1 MMDTVPVPAFRITVN
16 GKDISP
22 VLRPRLVSMT
32 LSENGE
38 DESDQLDIT
47 LDDSDQQIELP
58 TIGISITVAIGWK
71 NGIMIDKGSFIVSGF
86 SHSGPADTLTI
97 HARTADLT
105 DSLKEVRERSYHSTT
120 LGAILDQIARR
131 NSLKSGIAANLR
143 NRKIKH
149 IDQTNESD
157 ASFLR
162 RLGKQ
167 FDAVS
172 TIKNN
177 TLLFTLK
184 SQSKTVSGKDIKPVI
199 INRKDGDQHNFSVD
213 KRDDY
218 TGARAYWH
226 NSKKARRQSVVAG
239 LTKQCKNLKNTY
251 ASKEEAEEAAK
262 AEWLRIQR
270 GEYKFNMTLAIG
282 RPDLMPQSPVTVSG
296 YKKLIDETK
305 WIADKIRHDV
315 SDNGFTTTVE
325 LKIKKQVI

>member
-1 MMDTVPVPAFRITVN
+1 MMDTVHIPAFRITVN

-22 VLRPRLVSMT
+22 VLRPRLVNMT

-58 TIGISITVAIGWK
+58 TIGVSITVAIGWK

-86 SHSGPADTLTI
+86 SHSGPPDMVTI
-97 HARTADLT
+97 HAKTANLT
-105 DSLKEVRERSYHSTT
+105 DTMKEVRERSYHNTT
-120 LGAILDQIARR
+120 LGAILDQIAKR
-131 NSLKSGIAANLR
+131 NSLKSGIATNLR

-157 ASFLR
+157 AAFLR

-177 TLLFTLK
+177 TLIFTLK

-218 TGARAYWH
+218 TGTRAYWH

-239 LTKQCKNLKNTY
+239 LTKRCKNLKNTY

-270 GEYKFNMTLAIG
+270 GEYKFNVTLAIG
-282 RPDLMPQSPVTVSG
+282 RPDLIPQSPVIVSG

-305 WIADKIRHDV
+305 WIADKIRHSI
-315 SDNGFTTTVE
+315 SDNGFTTSLE
-325 LKIKKQVI
+325 LCIKTD

>member
-1 MMDTVPVPAFRITVN
+1 MMTVPVPAFRITVD
-16 GKDISP
+16 GKDIST
-22 VLRPRLVSMT
+22 VLRPRLVNMT
-32 LSENGE
+32 LTENGE
-38 DESDQLDIT
+38 DEADQLDIT
-47 LDDSDQQIELP
+47 LDDSDGLLELP
-58 TIGISITVAIGWK
+58 TLGVSINVAIGWK
-71 NGIMIDKGSFIVSGF
+71 NGVMVDKGSFTVSGF

-105 DSLKEVRERSYHSTT
+105 DSLKEVRERSYHNTT
-120 LGAILDQIARR
+120 LGAVIDQIAKR

-143 NRKIKH
+143 KRKIKH

-157 ASFLR
+157 AAFLR

-184 SQSKTVSGKDIKPVI
+184 SQSKTISGKDLPTINIK
-199 INRKDGDQHNFSVD
+199 RKDGDSHTFTVD

-226 NSKKARRQSVVAG
+226 NSKKARRESVVSG
-239 LTKQCKNLKNTY
+239 LTKKCKNLKNTF
-251 ASKEEAEEAAK
+251 ASKAEAQEAVK

-270 GEYKFNMTLAIG
+270 GEYKFNMTLAMG
-282 RPDLMPQSPVTVSG
+282 RSDLIPQSPVIVSG

-305 WIADKIRHDV
+305 WIADKIRHGIG
-315 SDNGFTTTVE
+315 DNGFTTNVE
-325 LKIKKQVI
+325 LRIKTD

>member
-1 MMDTVPVPAFRITVN
+1 M
-16 GKDISP
+16 
-22 VLRPRLVSMT
+22 
-32 LSENGE
+32 
-38 DESDQLDIT
+38 
-47 LDDSDQQIELP
+47 
-58 TIGISITVAIGWK
+58 
-71 NGIMIDKGSFIVSGF
+71 
-86 SHSGPADTLTI
+86 
-97 HARTADLT
+97 
-105 DSLKEVRERSYHSTT
+105 KEVRERSYHSTT

-157 ASFLR
+157 AAFLR

>member
-1 MMDTVPVPAFRITVN
+1 MIDTVLIPAFRITVN

-105 DSLKEVRERSYHSTT
+105 DSLKEVRERSYHNTT

-131 NSLKSGIAANLR
+131 NSLKSGTAANLR

-157 ASFLR
+157 AAFLR

-177 TLLFTLK
+177 TLLFTPK
-184 SQSKTVSGKDIKPVI
+184 SQSKTVSGKELPLI
-199 INRKDGDQHNFSVD
+199 IIQRKDGDQHNFSVD

-239 LTKQCKNLKNTY
+239 LTKRCKNLKNTY

-270 GEYKFNMTLAIG
+270 GEYKFNMTLAVG

-305 WIADKIRHDV
+305 WIADKIQHEI
-315 SDNGFTTTVE
+315 SNNGFTTTVE
-325 LKIKKQVI
+325 LGCKIK

>member
-1 MMDTVPVPAFRITVN
+1 MDTVPIPAFRITVD

-38 DESDQLDIT
+38 DESDHLDIT
-47 LDDSDQQIELP
+47 LDDSDNQVELP
-58 TIGISITVAIGWK
+58 TVGVNITVAIGWK
-71 NGIMIDKGSFIVSGF
+71 NGIMIDKGNFIVSGF
-86 SHSGPADTLTI
+86 SHSGPPDTLTI
-97 HARTADLT
+97 HAKTANLT
-105 DSLKEVRERSYHSTT
+105 DSLKEVRERSYHNTT

-131 NSLKSGIAANLR
+131 NSLKSGIAANMR
-143 NRKIKH
+143 SRKIKH

-157 ASFLR
+157 AAFLR

-177 TLLFTLK
+177 TLLFMLK

-199 INRKDGDQHNFSVD
+199 IKRKNGDSHPFTVD

-226 NSKKARRQSVVAG
+226 NSKKAKRQSVVAG
-239 LTKQCKNLKNTY
+239 MTRRCKNLKNTY

-282 RPDLMPQSPVTVSG
+282 HPDLIPQSPVTVSG
-296 YKKLIDETK
+296 YKKLINETK
-305 WIADKIRHDV
+305 WIADKIRHDI
-315 SDNGFTTTVE
+315 SDNGYKTTIY
-325 LKIKKQVI
+325 LGIDLNK

>member
-1 MMDTVPVPAFRITVN
+1 MMDTVPIPAFRITVN

-22 VLRPRLVSMT
+22 VLRPRLVNMT

-47 LDDSDQQIELP
+47 LDNSDQQIELP
-58 TIGISITVAIGWK
+58 SIGVSITVAIGWK
-71 NGIMIDKGSFIVSGF
+71 NGIMIEKGSFIVSGF

-105 DSLKEVRERSYHSTT
+105 DSLKEIRERSYHNTT
-120 LGAILDQIARR
+120 LGAILDQIAKR

-157 ASFLR
+157 AAFLR

-218 TGARAYWH
+218 TGAKAYWH
-226 NSKKARRQSVVAG
+226 NSKKAKRQSVVAG
-239 LTKQCKNLKNTY
+239 LTKRCKNLKNTY

-270 GEYKFNMTLAIG
+270 GEYKFNVTLAIG
-282 RPDLMPQSPVTVSG
+282 RPDLIPQSPVIVSG

-305 WIADKIRHDV
+305 WITEKVRHNI
-315 SDNGFTTTVE
+315 SDCGFTTKVE
-325 LKIKKQVI
+325 MGVWEK

>member
-1 MMDTVPVPAFRITVN
+1 MMDTVPIPAFRIIVD

-47 LDDSDQQIELP
+47 LDDSDKQIELP
-58 TIGISITVAIGWK
+58 TIGVSITVAIGWK

-86 SHSGPADTLTI
+86 SHSGPPDTLTI
-97 HARTADLT
+97 HAKTANLT
-105 DSLKEVRERSYHSTT
+105 DSLKEVRERSYHNTT

-143 NRKIKH
+143 SRKIKH

-157 ASFLR
+157 AAFLR

-167 FDAVS
+167 FDTVS

-184 SQSKTVSGKDIKPVI
+184 SQSKTASGKDLPPI
-199 INRKDGDQHNFSVD
+199 IIQRKDGDQHNFNVD

-239 LTKQCKNLKNTY
+239 LTKRCKNLKNTY

-270 GEYKFNMTLAIG
+270 GEYKFNVSLAIG
-282 RPDLMPQSPVTVSG
+282 RPDLMPQSPVIVSG

-315 SDNGFTTTVE
+315 SDNGLTSSIEFSILE
-325 LKIKKQVI
+325 R